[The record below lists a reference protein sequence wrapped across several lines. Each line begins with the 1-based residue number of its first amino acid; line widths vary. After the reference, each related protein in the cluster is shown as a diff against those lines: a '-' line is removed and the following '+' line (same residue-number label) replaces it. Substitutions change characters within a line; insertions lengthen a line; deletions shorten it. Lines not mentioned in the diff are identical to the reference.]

1 MIIKYIIAILLFSA
15 IILFHELGHFL
26 LAKWNGIEVIEFSLG
41 MGPRLLSHVWGDTR
55 YSLKLLP
62 IGGSCQMV
70 GEEEASDSE
79 GAFGNKSVWARIAVV
94 AAGPVFNFI
103 LAWVLALIIVGSV
116 GYDNT
121 MVDIIP
127 DSAAAEAGM
136 EDGDQIISINGSRTW
151 LYREVSLYSSLHQGQ
166 TATVVFERNGEKQTV
181 VLTPKQSD
189 TGAYLYGF
197 SRTVQRE
204 KGGALETVG
213 YSCAEI
219 RYWLKATVESLKMLI
234 GGQVG
239 LEEMSGP
246 VGIVSTIG
254 DTYKE
259 SRVDGWYYV
268 TMNMIMIAILL
279 SVNLGVMNLLPIP
292 ALDGGRLVFLILE
305 AIRGKA
311 IPQEKESMVHFTG
324 FVLLM
329 GLMAVILFSD
339 LHKLFIK

>member
-1 MIIKYIIAILLFSA
+1 LSYILALIIFSA
-15 IILFHELGHFL
+15 IVIFHELGHFL

>member
-1 MIIKYIIAILLFSA
+1 MSYILALIIFSA
-15 IILFHELGHFL
+15 IVIFHELGHFL

-121 MVDIIP
+121 MVGIIP

-268 TMNMIMIAILL
+268 IMNMIMIAIFL

>member
-1 MIIKYIIAILLFSA
+1 MSYILALIIFSA
-15 IILFHELGHFL
+15 IVIFHELGHFL

-127 DSAAAEAGM
+127 DSAAAETGM

-268 TMNMIMIAILL
+268 IMNMIMIAIFL

>member
-1 MIIKYIIAILLFSA
+1 MSYILALIIFSA
-15 IILFHELGHFL
+15 IVIFHEFGHFL

-127 DSAAAEAGM
+127 DSAVAEAGM

-268 TMNMIMIAILL
+268 IMNMIMIAILL

>member
-1 MIIKYIIAILLFSA
+1 MSYILALIIFSA
-15 IILFHELGHFL
+15 IVIFHEFGHFL

-268 TMNMIMIAILL
+268 IMNMIMIAILL

-339 LHKLFIK
+339 LRKLFIK

>member
-1 MIIKYIIAILLFSA
+1 MSYILALIIFSA
-15 IILFHELGHFL
+15 IVIFHELGHFL

-70 GEEEASDSE
+70 GEEEASDSA

-204 KGGALETVG
+204 KGGVLETVG

-259 SRVDGWYYV
+259 SRGRWLVLCDYEYDHDRNPSECESG
-268 TMNMIMIAILL
+268 
-279 SVNLGVMNLLPIP
+279 SDESP
-292 ALDGGRLVFLILE
+292 AHTGTGRGAAGIS
-305 AIRGKA
+305 G
-311 IPQEKESMVHFTG
+311 P
-324 FVLLM
+324 
-329 GLMAVILFSD
+329 
-339 LHKLFIK
+339 

>member
-1 MIIKYIIAILLFSA
+1 MSYILALIIFSA
-15 IILFHELGHFL
+15 IVIFHELGHFL

-70 GEEEASDSE
+70 GEEEASDSA
-79 GAFGNKSVWARIAVV
+79 GAFGNKSVWSRIAVV

>member
-1 MIIKYIIAILLFSA
+1 MSYILALVIFSA
-15 IILFHELGHFL
+15 IVIFHELGHFL

-121 MVDIIP
+121 KVDIIP

-259 SRVDGWYYV
+259 SRIDGWYYV

-329 GLMAVILFSD
+329 GLMAVILFGD

>member
-1 MIIKYIIAILLFSA
+1 MSYILALIIFSA
-15 IILFHELGHFL
+15 IVIFHELGHFL

-181 VLTPKQSD
+181 MLTPKQSD

>member
-1 MIIKYIIAILLFSA
+1 MSYILALIIFSA
-15 IILFHELGHFL
+15 IVIFHELGHFL

-62 IGGSCQMV
+62 IGGSCQLV
-70 GEEEASDSE
+70 GEEEASDSA

-268 TMNMIMIAILL
+268 TMNMIMIAIFL

>member
-1 MIIKYIIAILLFSA
+1 MSYILALIIFSA
-15 IILFHELGHFL
+15 IVIFHELGHFL

-70 GEEEASDSE
+70 GEEEASDSA

-204 KGGALETVG
+204 KGSALETVG

>member
-1 MIIKYIIAILLFSA
+1 MSYILALIIFSA
-15 IILFHELGHFL
+15 IVIFHELGHFL

-136 EDGDQIISINGSRTW
+136 EDDDQIISINGSRTW

>member
-1 MIIKYIIAILLFSA
+1 MSYILALIIFSA
-15 IILFHELGHFL
+15 IVIFHELGHFL

-219 RYWLKATVESLKMLI
+219 RYWLKATVESLKMLV

>member
-1 MIIKYIIAILLFSA
+1 MSYILALIIFSA
-15 IILFHELGHFL
+15 IVIFHELGHFL

-197 SRTVQRE
+197 SRSVQRE

-311 IPQEKESMVHFTG
+311 IPQEKESMVHFAG

>member
-1 MIIKYIIAILLFSA
+1 MSYILALIIFSA
-15 IILFHELGHFL
+15 IVIFHELGHFL

-234 GGQVG
+234 GGQVR

-268 TMNMIMIAILL
+268 TMNMIMIAIFL

>member
-1 MIIKYIIAILLFSA
+1 MSYILALIIFSA
-15 IILFHELGHFL
+15 IVIFHELGHFL

-121 MVDIIP
+121 KVDIIP

-166 TATVVFERNGEKQTV
+166 MATVVFERNGEKQTV

>member
-1 MIIKYIIAILLFSA
+1 MSYILALIIFSA
-15 IILFHELGHFL
+15 IVIFHELGHFL

-329 GLMAVILFSD
+329 GLMAVILFND

>member
-1 MIIKYIIAILLFSA
+1 MSYILALIIFSA
-15 IILFHELGHFL
+15 IVIFHELGHFL

-94 AAGPVFNFI
+94 ASGPVFNFI

-121 MVDIIP
+121 KVDIIP

>member
-1 MIIKYIIAILLFSA
+1 MSYILALIIFSA
-15 IILFHELGHFL
+15 IVIFHEFGHFL

-204 KGGALETVG
+204 KGGVLETVG

>member
-1 MIIKYIIAILLFSA
+1 MSYILALIIFSA
-15 IILFHELGHFL
+15 IVIFHELGHFL

-70 GEEEASDSE
+70 GEEEASDSA

-234 GGQVG
+234 GGTGGNVR
-239 LEEMSGP
+239 SG
-246 VGIVSTIG
+246 GNRQH
-254 DTYKE
+254 D
-259 SRVDGWYYV
+259 W
-268 TMNMIMIAILL
+268 
-279 SVNLGVMNLLPIP
+279 
-292 ALDGGRLVFLILE
+292 
-305 AIRGKA
+305 
-311 IPQEKESMVHFTG
+311 
-324 FVLLM
+324 
-329 GLMAVILFSD
+329 
-339 LHKLFIK
+339 

>member
-1 MIIKYIIAILLFSA
+1 MSYILALIIFSA
-15 IILFHELGHFL
+15 IVIFHELGHFL

-70 GEEEASDSE
+70 GEEEASDSA

-234 GGQVG
+234 GGQMG

>member
-1 MIIKYIIAILLFSA
+1 MSYILALIIFSA
-15 IILFHELGHFL
+15 IVIFHELGHFL

-329 GLMAVILFSD
+329 GLMAVILFSH

>member
-1 MIIKYIIAILLFSA
+1 MSYILALIIFSA
-15 IILFHELGHFL
+15 IVIFHELGHFL

-136 EDGDQIISINGSRTW
+136 EDGDQIISINGSRTF

-197 SRTVQRE
+197 SRTIQRE

-292 ALDGGRLVFLILE
+292 ALDGGRLVFLIIE

-311 IPQEKESMVHFTG
+311 IPAEKESMVHFTG

>member
-1 MIIKYIIAILLFSA
+1 MSYILALIIFSA
-15 IILFHELGHFL
+15 IVIFHELGQFL

-311 IPQEKESMVHFTG
+311 IPQEKESMVHFAG

>member
-1 MIIKYIIAILLFSA
+1 MSYILALIIFSA
-15 IILFHELGHFL
+15 IVIFHEFGHFL

-166 TATVVFERNGEKQTV
+166 TATVVFERNGEKQT
-181 VLTPKQSD
+181 D

-268 TMNMIMIAILL
+268 TMNMIMIAIFL

>member
-1 MIIKYIIAILLFSA
+1 MSYILALIIFSA
-15 IILFHELGHFL
+15 IVIFHELGHFL

-204 KGGALETVG
+204 KGGVLETVG
-213 YSCAEI
+213 YSFAEI

>member
-1 MIIKYIIAILLFSA
+1 MSYILALIIFSA
-15 IILFHELGHFL
+15 IVIFHELGHFL

-197 SRTVQRE
+197 SRTAQRE

-292 ALDGGRLVFLILE
+292 ALDGGRLVFLVLE

-311 IPQEKESMVHFTG
+311 IPQEKESMVHFAG

-329 GLMAVILFSD
+329 GLMAVVLFSD

>member
-1 MIIKYIIAILLFSA
+1 MSYILALIIFSA
-15 IILFHELGHFL
+15 IVIFHELGHFL
-26 LAKWNGIEVIEFSLG
+26 LAKWNDIEVIEFSLG

-70 GEEEASDSE
+70 GEEEASDSA

>member
-1 MIIKYIIAILLFSA
+1 MSYILALIIFSA
-15 IILFHELGHFL
+15 IVIFHELGHFL

-41 MGPRLLSHVWGDTR
+41 MGPRLLSHVWEDTR

-121 MVDIIP
+121 KVDIIP

-259 SRVDGWYYV
+259 SRIDGWYYV

>member
-1 MIIKYIIAILLFSA
+1 MSYILALIIFSA
-15 IILFHELGHFL
+15 IVIFHELGHFL

-151 LYREVSLYSSLHQGQ
+151 LYQEVSLYSSLHQGQ

-259 SRVDGWYYV
+259 SRIDGWYYV

>member
-1 MIIKYIIAILLFSA
+1 MSYILALIIFSA
-15 IILFHELGHFL
+15 IVIFHELGHFL

-311 IPQEKESMVHFTG
+311 IPQEKESMVHFAG

-339 LHKLFIK
+339 LHKHFIK

>member
-1 MIIKYIIAILLFSA
+1 MSYILALVIFSA
-15 IILFHELGHFL
+15 IVIFHEFGHFL

-268 TMNMIMIAILL
+268 IMNMIMIAILL

-339 LHKLFIK
+339 LHKLFFK

>member
-1 MIIKYIIAILLFSA
+1 MSYILALIIFSA
-15 IILFHELGHFL
+15 IVIFHELGHFL

-70 GEEEASDSE
+70 GEEEASDSA

-339 LHKLFIK
+339 LHKLFM

>member
-1 MIIKYIIAILLFSA
+1 MSYILALIIFSA
-15 IILFHELGHFL
+15 IVIFHELGHFL

-70 GEEEASDSE
+70 GEEEASDSA

-339 LHKLFIK
+339 LHKLFFK